1 MTTTEDLNDTAKVI
15 VGHLRDN
22 GFLADGGEGQILN
35 LAEEAGEFVG
45 AYRRWTGRAR
55 RTGTEQEAQAEL
67 ADVVITAYVTAAS
80 MGGTLNPYRFT
91 AMPRDRVEPA
101 SAWQAVLDVFTY
113 SARFVEAW
121 TPAPKAGRAS
131 QMVALT
137 ATVNRSYRTAAVLGW
152 DLNEAIAAKLD
163 TVFTRGWRDA

>member
-1 MTTTEDLNDTAKVI
+1 MTTTRDLNDTAQVI

-22 GFLADGGEGQILN
+22 GFLNDNGEGQTLN

-67 ADVVITAYVTAAS
+67 ADVVITAYVTAADL
-80 MGGTLNPYRFT
+80 GVTLDC
-91 AMPRDRVEPA
+91 MPVSVMYRVEPVD
-101 SAWQAVLDVFTY
+101 AWPHVMAVFNYT
-113 SARFVEAW
+113 SRFVAAWLDDPDDDRHGRLTIVAEA
-121 TPAPKAGRAS
+121 AYH
-131 QMVALT
+131 V
-137 ATVNRSYRTAAVLGW
+137 AAVLGW
-152 DLNEAIAAKLD
+152 DLNGAITAKLD

>member
-1 MTTTEDLNDTAKVI
+1 MTTTRDLNATAKVI

-22 GFLADGGEGQILN
+22 GFLNDNGEGQILN

-80 MGGTLNPYRFT
+80 MGVILNSPAISVMY
-91 AMPRDRVEPA
+91 RVEPVD
-101 SAWQAVLDVFTY
+101 AWPHVLAVFNYT
-113 SARFVEAW
+113 ARFVAAWLDGPDSDRHGRLTIVAEA
-121 TPAPKAGRAS
+121 AYHVAS
-131 QMVALT
+131 
-137 ATVNRSYRTAAVLGW
+137 VLGW
-152 DLNEAIAAKLD
+152 DLDEAITAKLD
-163 TVFTRGWRDA
+163 TVFARGWRDA